1 MNRWE
6 VKLSIRPG
14 PVVGAAGRTGWW
26 TSRER
31 VIERGI
37 LCCMSKTY
45 RCPVCANEVDVA
57 ATICSSAACRAE
69 LAFCSH
75 CRDITTYVLVEER
88 RGRTARNLYRCDRCQ
103 RLGVKCYTWLSG
115 AYCNGLARAGESVD
129 MPLCSGCSGRVAEV
143 SRNVIGWT
151 LIGALG
157 GLLNRKGG

>member
-1 MNRWE
+1 M
-6 VKLSIRPG
+6 G
-14 PVVGAAGRTGWW
+14 TAGRTSLW

-31 VIERGI
+31 ILERGI
-37 LCCMSKTY
+37 LCRMSKTY

-115 AYCNGLARAGESVD
+115 AYCNGLARAGDAVD

-157 GLLNRKGG
+157 GLFKRKGG